1 MNFILLAT
9 RDISI
14 WPPMMLDQMVG
25 TYGFDKVKY
34 IWELWLDNI
43 KFSCTSEGEKVTKKE
58 LKSISAPTL
67 ILHGGKDPFLSGKH
81 IPYLRES
88 IESAE

>member
-1 MNFILLAT
+1 MISAT

-14 WPPMMLDQMVG
+14 WPPIMLGQMVN
-25 TYGFDKVKY
+25 TYGYDKVKY
-34 IWELWLDNI
+34 IWELWLDSI

-58 LKSISAPTL
+58 LQSISAPTL
-67 ILHGGKDPFLSGKH
+67 ILHGAKDPFLSGDH

-88 IESAE
+88 IKSSE